1 MMTLERE
8 QLERLISRVLDGEAS
23 AAEQARLDA
32 ILVADS
38 QARAL
43 FAETQRIDDLV
54 GAAVRDEMS
63 PPARIIQM
71 PGHYRAARFVVGA
84 IAAGIAMLAWLHPLS
99 PAPDRQ
105 KTPQPRP
112 TQAGLAGAPANADV
126 IEPLPPSYER
136 PEVRVRGTAKDLIL
150 IPADQPGLYW
160 VVEVDHEQTHVVPLG
175 SDF

>member
-23 AAEQARLDA
+23 PAEQAQLDA
-32 ILVADS
+32 ARRADP
-38 QARAL
+38 QAQAL
-43 FAETQRIDDLV
+43 WNDTQRIDDLV

-63 PPARIIQM
+63 PPAPIIQF
-71 PGHYRAARFVVGA
+71 PRHYRAARFVVGA
-84 IAAGIAMLAWLHPLS
+84 IAAGIAMLAWLHPLA

-105 KTPQPRP
+105 KMPQPRP
-112 TQAGLAGAPANADV
+112 VQAGLTGAPANADV
-126 IEPLPPSYER
+126 IEPLPSSYER